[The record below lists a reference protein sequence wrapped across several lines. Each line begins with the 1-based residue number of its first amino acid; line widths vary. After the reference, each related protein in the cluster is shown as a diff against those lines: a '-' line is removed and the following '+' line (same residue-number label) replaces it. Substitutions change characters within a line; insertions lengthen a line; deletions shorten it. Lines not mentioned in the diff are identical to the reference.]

1 MSRYLKCVCLGCF
14 AFKIPLCGTNFTP
27 VSIAQHYTQTRRTHD
42 KKKRIKFNDKTAIFY
57 GIGRLEDAKIEI
69 QRNMS
74 VHRIVHWTSCIRAD
88 VCAMN
93 ACVCC
98 TQWHHRRCCSQNWCR
113 AFFVSCLCLLLL
125 FSLFV
130 FSLCRS
136 IIITSFSHICF
147 WPISCSVRNMK
158 S

>member
-1 MSRYLKCVCLGCF
+1 MYLSGLFCIQDSFVRNEFHPSLNCSTLHTDTAHSR
-14 AFKIPLCGTNFTP
+14 
-27 VSIAQHYTQTRRTHD
+27 Q
-42 KKKRIKFNDKTAIFY
+42 KKRIKFNDKTAIFY